1 MAKKKKDEALV
12 GKPTSRIKK
21 IAATVQDNIE
31 RLYQNMFYTPSTNK
45 QDLTRLK
52 ASMNVTIDKL
62 MSGDGSGD
70 LGIANITK
78 LYNRIGDMHSDK
90 DLISGMAKM
99 FDDKSAMDRILSDY
113 ARNKYLVDQD
123 KEIDAICKYMPK
135 LLEASDIRRDNVMSP
150 DHFSKDAIF
159 IKNAKDDYKVSKM
172 NITAMKEK
180 YGLGEK
186 FEDWYDRAAKYGEVF
201 LYIVPYK
208 KAIAKLIVNKV
219 NTNTI
224 AQVNMSECTIIDE
237 ASVFRMDATNIDV
250 KSDVVKKFPKITIEI
265 CQSNMLESVLSTYQT
280 INAEMVNEARIP
292 INKPKNITG
301 KVSKGGKTKQL
312 IDGELSFD
320 GLDDT
325 SANGLTVLGKNG
337 VQGYDTTEPK
347 LNIPGCIV
355 KELPRENVYPI
366 YIDDLCLGYY
376 YLEYAGNKSIFDK
389 EFMDDPMFTYKP
401 TDGSKYVGRNDTDS
415 QDELLKYV
423 SSQISSYI
431 DGKFVNANQDLS
443 REIYMFLKYNDV
455 HNSNEAE
462 KIKVTFI
469 PPEDMEHI
477 YFKKDNKTN
486 RGISDFN
493 RAILPAKLWCG
504 LNLTY
509 TLGIMTRGSD
519 KRVYYVNQMADTN
532 IAKVLLST
540 IEQIK
545 RSNYNIRSV
554 ENMNHLL
561 NITGSYNDYIIPR
574 NSSGVAPVEFE
585 IMPGQ
590 NIEPKTELMS
600 TLEESAVNSM
610 DVALELISSRQSMD
624 YAIQYSMSNS
634 KFLKV
639 VYKRQAKC
647 KTIFSRIVTKIYNAE
662 YMKDDLLEVTLPPP
676 MFLNITNT
684 SQIVSNNIN
693 MVNDIAE
700 TKYPQDDP
708 TVNQTEKARFKKFL
722 TFEFLSS
729 FLDMDMIDRA
739 EAKAKQSIAKDG
751 ADEEQQQ

>member
-1 MAKKKKDEALV
+1 MAKRKKDDTLV

-45 QDLTRLK
+45 QDLTKLK
-52 ASMNVTIDKL
+52 ASMNITIDKL

-78 LYNRIGDMHSDK
+78 LYNRIGDIHSDK
-90 DLISGMAKM
+90 DLISGMSKM

-159 IKNAKDDYKVSKM
+159 IKNEKDNDNVSKM
-172 NITAMKEK
+172 NIAAMKDK
-180 YGLGEK
+180 YDLGEK

-208 KAIAKLIVNKV
+208 KAIAKLIANKV
-219 NTNTI
+219 NTNPI
-224 AQVNMSECTIIDE
+224 AQVNLTECTIVDG
-237 ASVFRMDATNIDV
+237 STVYTMGNIDM
-250 KSDVVKKFPKITIEI
+250 KQYDIKKFPKITIELAS
-265 CQSNMLESVLSTYQT
+265 SNMLESVLESYSSLAGDT
-280 INAEMVNEARIP
+280 IHEAKIHTNR
-292 INKPKNITG
+292 PKNITG
-301 KVSKGGKTKQL
+301 KASKGGKTKQL
-312 IDGELSFD
+312 VDDELSFD
-320 GLDDT
+320 GLDDR
-325 SANGLTVLGKNG
+325 SASGLTILGKNG
-337 VQGYDTTEPK
+337 VQGYDTNEPK

-355 KELPRENVYPI
+355 KELPRENVYPV

-376 YLEYAGNKSIFDK
+376 YLEYAGNRSIFDK

-401 TDGSKYVGRNDTDS
+401 TDGSKYIGKNDTDS

-455 HNSNEAE
+455 HNSTEAE

-477 YFKKDNKTN
+477 YFKKDRKTN

-561 NITGSYNDYIIPR
+561 NITGAYNDYIIPR

-647 KTIFSRIVTKIYNAE
+647 KTIFGRITTKIYNAE
-662 YMKDDLLEVTLPPP
+662 YMKDDSLEVTLPPP

-693 MVNDIAE
+693 MVNDITEA
-700 TKYPQDDP
+700 KYPQDDP
-708 TVNQTEKARFKKFL
+708 TVNQVEKARFKKFL
-722 TFEFLSS
+722 TFDFLSS
-729 FLDMDMIDRA
+729 FLDMEMIETA

-751 ADEEQQQ
+751 ADEEQR